1 MSNYGAA
8 ELAAAFRT
16 VRKNTIQV
24 AEDIPEDRYDYVA
37 APGVKSISAQ
47 LRHIAFIPVMFYDMH
62 RDRHV
67 TTLQGYDF
75 GAIVGRAAA
84 EEQKPRNKAE
94 IIALLNAEGERFA
107 SWLQSLSPEFL
118 DETFTDPMGQNPRTR
133 FESLLG
139 AKEHE
144 MHHRAQL
151 MLIERQLGI
160 VPHLTRQREERVRQR
175 QAQTAG
181 ATASAT
187 A

>member
-1 MSNYGAA
+1 MSNYGSA

-24 AEDIPEDRYDYVA
+24 AEDIPEDKYDFVA
-37 APGVKSISAQ
+37 APGIKSISAQ
-47 LRHIAFIPVMFYDMH
+47 LRHIAYIPVMYYDMH
-62 RDRHV
+62 RDRRV
-67 TTLQGYDF
+67 STLQGYDF
-75 GAIVGRAAA
+75 GAIVGKAEA
-84 EEQKPRNKAE
+84 EEKKPRNKAE
-94 IIALLNAEGERFA
+94 IIAVLKDEGERFA
-107 SWLQSLSPEFL
+107 TWLQSLSPEFL
-118 DETFTDPMGQNPRTR
+118 NETFTDPMGQNPRTR

-151 MLIERQLGI
+151 MLIERMLGI

-175 QAQTAG
+175 QAQTHG